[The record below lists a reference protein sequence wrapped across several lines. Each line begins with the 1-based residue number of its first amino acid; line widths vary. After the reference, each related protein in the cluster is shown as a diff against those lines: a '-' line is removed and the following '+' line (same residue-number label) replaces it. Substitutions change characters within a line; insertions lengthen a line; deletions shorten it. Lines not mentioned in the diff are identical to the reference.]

1 MTQAA
6 QEALRRLRQKI
17 GPGNAALW
25 LEGATVESALARGGP
40 VLRVRSPFARERLRT
55 AHAAALVEA
64 FGGPIEVVCDAAPA
78 PRAPPRAADR
88 IAVGPGNDLAV
99 RLVRAFAEGGDGAA
113 PLLVLYGPNASGK
126 TLLCRLASS
135 LGGRQVFRLDPA
147 RLRSGSSF
155 FPRKPLV
162 VADGVEAL
170 AGKKGAQR
178 ALCVIL
184 DGLADRGGRALVTLR
199 GHPRECAGLEPAL
212 RSRLLGGLLAPV
224 QPVGGRVRPA
234 PTHAEMVSLLKDA
247 AARAFQVERALLD
260 AATKRRVVVEA
271 KRAVI
276 TEAARAGVPKEA
288 IAAAMGLRSVRT
300 VHAARRWIESRSAR
314 DAKLAALVRA
324 IGGVLPRR

>member
-6 QEALRRLRQKI
+6 QEALRRLRKRI
-17 GPGNAALW
+17 GSGNAALW
-25 LEGATVESALARGGP
+25 LEGAVVESARGRVGP
-40 VLRVRSPFARERLRT
+40 VLRVRSAFARQRLEA
-55 AHAAALVEA
+55 AHAEALVEA
-64 FGGPIEVVCDAAPA
+64 FGGPVEVVCDAAQP
-78 PRAPPRAADR
+78 PRARPHAADR

-126 TLLCRLASS
+126 TLLCRLASK
-135 LGGRQVFRLDPA
+135 LGGRRVFRLDPK
-147 RLRSGSSF
+147 RLRAGSSF

-162 VADGVEAL
+162 VVDGVEAL

-184 DGLADRGGRALVTLR
+184 DGLADRGGRALATLR
-199 GHPRECAGLEPAL
+199 GHPRECVGLELAL
-212 RSRLLGGLLAPV
+212 RSRLLGGVLAPV
-224 QPVGGRVRPA
+224 QAVGGRAGPA
-234 PTHAEMVSLLKDA
+234 PTHAEVVGLLKDA

-260 AATKRRVVVEA
+260 LATKRRMVVEA

-276 TEAARAGVPKEA
+276 AEAARAGVPKEA

-300 VHAARRWIESRSAR
+300 VHAARRWIEARAAR
-314 DAKLAALVRA
+314 DAKLAALVRSL
-324 IGGVLPRR
+324 GGVLPRR